1 MATDVIYYYYI
12 YNCSM
17 GCVGLSFSIKNC
29 ASNNN
34 NNNNNKIPKM

>member
-1 MATDVIYYYYI
+1 MAMDVIHYYG
-12 YNCSM
+12 YNYSM

-34 NNNNNKIPKM
+34 NK